1 LTDAATEVVTEARWF
16 RWRFDGGEGRKS
28 SSRQWSSLTRCCCGQ
43 SVAGGN
49 GPWRTVVRRSGGR
62 GRRWRSVLG
71 VRAAKEKKGNGLS
84 SVCWCY
90 WAEEGGSK
98 SRRGHGAR
106 RQRGGG
112 GRGVRR
118 RLDRSRAA
126 WRAREVPEER
136 GLGWR

>member
-1 LTDAATEVVTEARWF
+1 LTEAAAEVVTAARWF
-16 RWRFDGGEGRKS
+16 RWRFDDGEGRKS
-28 SSRQWSSLTRCCCGQ
+28 SSNQRSSLIRCYCGQ

-49 GPWRTVVRRSGGR
+49 SPRRTVVRRSGGR
-62 GRRWRSVLG
+62 GRRCRSVLG

-98 SRRGHGAR
+98 SRCGHGAR
-106 RQRGGG
+106 QR
-112 GRGVRR
+112 RGSGSRAAGR

-126 WRAREVPEER
+126 WRTWEVPEER
-136 GLGWR
+136 GLGRR